1 MKNGLRKKVASIA
14 TSAAMLGSVA
24 AYNAEAVLADDE
36 LDTENTPA
44 IENEQVSENNERET
58 IKEDSVKFE
67 GVYDT
72 EKEAQDKATEK
83 EKEYKDTVSYTHLTL
98 PTN

>member
-14 TSAAMLGSVA
+14 TSAAMLSSVA

-44 IENEQVSENNERET
+44 IENEQVSENNDLKVFMLLKKKHT
-58 IKEDSVKFE
+58 IRLQKKKRNIKIRVMKILNQILLRLKLKKKL
-67 GVYDT
+67 VM
-72 EKEAQDKATEK
+72 
-83 EKEYKDTVSYTHLTL
+83 
-98 PTN
+98 